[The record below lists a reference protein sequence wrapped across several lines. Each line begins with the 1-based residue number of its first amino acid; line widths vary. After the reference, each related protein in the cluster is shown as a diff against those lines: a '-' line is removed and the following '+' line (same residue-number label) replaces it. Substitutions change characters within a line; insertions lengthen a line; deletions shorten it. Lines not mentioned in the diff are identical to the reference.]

1 MAGKL
6 RDTESNQQDCGGG
19 QCISEPSAIPCQ
31 RTYQRDGGGRSS
43 RRRHSRNRLRQRLH
57 RRQDSASKSIVGAR
71 ARLWHWCRR
80 LRCSY
85 HSASSLREWTVVYT
99 TPQAGSGI
107 LGDSQR
113 HLRYNAS
120 LYKSV
125 CASEKGHS
133 MKLET
138 STLQSLPKVLLHE
151 HLDGVL
157 RPSTVIDL
165 AQSAGYTGLPTNDA
179 GELASWFFQGA
190 NQGSLAKY
198 LEGFRHTIAVMQTE
212 EALER
217 VAYEQAE
224 DLSRD
229 GVVYYETRFAP
240 VFHTQK
246 GLTHQRVVSAVLR
259 GMARGR
265 QDFGIRSGLII
276 CAMRNM
282 NVSLE
287 MAELAVDFRERG
299 VVGFDLAGEEG
310 GYPPKKHV
318 DAFHYIQRENF
329 NITIHAGEGFGK
341 ESIWQA
347 IQYCGA
353 HRIGH
358 GTRLIDDIAVVDG
371 EAVKLGDLAQYV
383 LDKRIPLEICLLS
396 NIHTGATPGLAEH
409 PFKIL
414 YQEKF
419 RVTLNTDN
427 RLMSNTTMT
436 REFEAAAETF
446 GLSLDDFEKITVN
459 AMKSAFLPYKER
471 CDFIYSI
478 IKPGYA
484 KIRKQHAANQSATT
498 SHAH

>member
-1 MAGKL
+1 
-6 RDTESNQQDCGGG
+6 
-19 QCISEPSAIPCQ
+19 
-31 RTYQRDGGGRSS
+31 
-43 RRRHSRNRLRQRLH
+43 
-57 RRQDSASKSIVGAR
+57 
-71 ARLWHWCRR
+71 
-80 LRCSY
+80 
-85 HSASSLREWTVVYT
+85 
-99 TPQAGSGI
+99 
-107 LGDSQR
+107 
-113 HLRYNAS
+113 
-120 LYKSV
+120 
-125 CASEKGHS
+125 
-133 MKLET
+133 MKFDKAF
-138 STLQSLPKVLLHE
+138 LQSLPKVLLHE

-157 RPSTVIDL
+157 RPQTVIDL
-165 AQSAGYTGLPTNDA
+165 AREVGYAELPTEDPSALA
-179 GELASWFFQGA
+179 GWFFQGA

-198 LEGFRHTIAVMQTE
+198 LEGFAHTIAVLQTE
-212 EALER
+212 EALQR

-229 GVVYYETRFAP
+229 GIVYFETRFAP

-246 GLTHQRVVSAVLR
+246 GLTHQQIVAAVLK
-259 GMARGR
+259 GLEKGR
-265 QDFGIRSGLII
+265 KDFGVASGLII

-282 NVSLE
+282 NTSLE
-287 MAELAVDFRERG
+287 MAELAVDFRARG

-329 NITIHAGEGFGK
+329 NITIHAGEGYGK

-358 GTRLIDDIAVVDG
+358 GTRLIEDITVVDG
-371 EAVKLGDLAQYV
+371 KVVKLGDLARYV

-396 NIHTGATPGLAEH
+396 NVHTGATASLEQH

-436 REFEAAAETF
+436 QEFEAAAETF
-446 GLSLDDFEKITVN
+446 GLTLDDFEKITVN
-459 AMKSAFLPYKER
+459 SMKSAFLPYNER
-471 CDFIYSI
+471 CSFIYSA

-484 KIRKQHAANQSATT
+484 QARKAISPACLNES
-498 SHAH
+498 

>member
-1 MAGKL
+1 
-6 RDTESNQQDCGGG
+6 
-19 QCISEPSAIPCQ
+19 
-31 RTYQRDGGGRSS
+31 
-43 RRRHSRNRLRQRLH
+43 
-57 RRQDSASKSIVGAR
+57 
-71 ARLWHWCRR
+71 
-80 LRCSY
+80 
-85 HSASSLREWTVVYT
+85 
-99 TPQAGSGI
+99 
-107 LGDSQR
+107 
-113 HLRYNAS
+113 
-120 LYKSV
+120 
-125 CASEKGHS
+125 
-133 MKLET
+133 MKLDPQV
-138 STLQSLPKVLLHE
+138 LQSLPKVLLHE

-157 RPSTVIDL
+157 RPQTVIEL
-165 AQSAGYTGLPTNDA
+165 ARDTGYADLPTNDPDA
-179 GELASWFFQGA
+179 LSHWFFRGA

-198 LEGFRHTIAVMQTE
+198 LEGFAHTIAVMQTE
-212 EALER
+212 EALQR
-217 VAYEQAE
+217 IAYEQAG

-229 GVVYYETRFAP
+229 GIVYFETRFAP

-246 GLTHQRVVSAVLR
+246 GLTHQQIVSAVLK
-259 GMARGR
+259 GLERGR
-265 QDFGIRSGLII
+265 KDFGVSSGLII

-282 NVSLE
+282 NASLE
-287 MAELAVDFRERG
+287 MAELAVDFRARG

-329 NITIHAGEGFGK
+329 NITVHAGEGYGK

-371 EAVKLGDLAQYV
+371 RAVKLGDLAQYV

-396 NIHTGATPGLAEH
+396 NVHTGATPSLAEH

-436 REFEAAAETF
+436 TEFEAAADTF
-446 GLSLDDFEKITVN
+446 GLSLADFEKITIN

-471 CDFIYSI
+471 CDLIYQK

-484 KIRKQHAANQSATT
+484 RIRDSMPASRT
-498 SHAH
+498 

>member
-1 MAGKL
+1 
-6 RDTESNQQDCGGG
+6 
-19 QCISEPSAIPCQ
+19 
-31 RTYQRDGGGRSS
+31 
-43 RRRHSRNRLRQRLH
+43 
-57 RRQDSASKSIVGAR
+57 
-71 ARLWHWCRR
+71 
-80 LRCSY
+80 
-85 HSASSLREWTVVYT
+85 
-99 TPQAGSGI
+99 
-107 LGDSQR
+107 
-113 HLRYNAS
+113 
-120 LYKSV
+120 
-125 CASEKGHS
+125 
-133 MKLET
+133 MKLDR
-138 STLQSLPKVLLHE
+138 SFLKSLPKVLLHE

-157 RPSTVIDL
+157 RPATVIAL
-165 AQSAGYTGLPTNDA
+165 AEDCGYTELPTRDPE
-179 GELASWFFQGA
+179 ELAHWFHQGA

-198 LEGFRHTIAVMQTE
+198 LEGFKHTIAVTQTE

-217 VAYEQAE
+217 VAYEQGE

-240 VFHTQK
+240 LFHTTK
-246 GLTHQRVVSAVLR
+246 GLTHQQVVAAVLK
-259 GMARGR
+259 GMARGHR
-265 QDFGIRSGLII
+265 DFGVQSGLII

-329 NITIHAGEGFGK
+329 NITVHAGEGFGK

-358 GTRLIDDIAVVDG
+358 GTRLIDDIAVTG
-371 EAVKLGDLAQYV
+371 GRAVKLGDLAQYV
-383 LDKRIPLEICLLS
+383 LDKRIPLEVCLLS
-396 NIHTGATPGLAEH
+396 NVHTGATPSLEQH

-427 RLMSNTTMT
+427 RLMSDTSLTK
-436 REFEAAAETF
+436 EFEAAAETF
-446 GLSLDDFEKITVN
+446 GLTLDDFEKITIN
-459 AMKSAFLPYKER
+459 AMKSAFLPYGQR
-471 CDFIYSI
+471 IDLIYKTL
-478 IKPGYA
+478 KPQYA
-484 KIRKQHAANQSATT
+484 KARAALASAQQD
-498 SHAH
+498 

>member
-1 MAGKL
+1 MIETKTI
-6 RDTESNQQDCGGG
+6 R
-19 QCISEPSAIPCQ
+19 
-31 RTYQRDGGGRSS
+31 RS
-43 RRRHSRNRLRQRLH
+43 RRRMYIGLPGRLPGFFGTTRQSPFEGGSRSRRGVGYYSQLSLHANSFMNLDRTFLR
-57 RRQDSASKSIVGAR
+57 SF
-71 ARLWHWCRR
+71 
-80 LRCSY
+80 
-85 HSASSLREWTVVYT
+85 
-99 TPQAGSGI
+99 
-107 LGDSQR
+107 
-113 HLRYNAS
+113 
-120 LYKSV
+120 
-125 CASEKGHS
+125 
-133 MKLET
+133 
-138 STLQSLPKVLLHE
+138 PKVLLHE

-157 RPSTVIDL
+157 RPETIIDL
-165 AQSAGYTGLPTNDA
+165 AKRSGYADLPTNDP
-179 GELASWFFQGA
+179 GTLAEWFHQGA

-240 VFHTQK
+240 LFHTK
-246 GLTHQRVVSAVLR
+246 RGLTHQQVVSAVLK

-265 QDFGIRSGLII
+265 RDFGLQSGLII

-287 MAELAVDFRERG
+287 MAELAVDFRARG

-310 GYPPKKHV
+310 GFPPKKHV

-358 GTRLIDDIAVVDG
+358 GTRLIEDIAVADG
-371 EAVKLGDLAQYV
+371 RAVKLGDLAQYV
-383 LDKRIPLEICLLS
+383 LDKRIPLEICLMS
-396 NIHTGATPGLAEH
+396 NVHTGAAPSLEQH
-409 PFKIL
+409 PFKVL

-427 RLMSNTTMT
+427 RLMSDTNMT
-436 REFEAAAETF
+436 KEFEAAARAF
-446 GLSLDDFEKITVN
+446 GLTIDDFEKITIN
-459 AMKSAFLPYKER
+459 AMKSAFLPYGQR
-471 CDFIYSI
+471 CDLIYNT

-484 KIRKQHAANQSATT
+484 RIRRGMS
-498 SHAH
+498 S

>member
-1 MAGKL
+1 MTL
-6 RDTESNQQDCGGG
+6 D
-19 QCISEPSAIPCQ
+19 
-31 RTYQRDGGGRSS
+31 
-43 RRRHSRNRLRQRLH
+43 
-57 RRQDSASKSIVGAR
+57 
-71 ARLWHWCRR
+71 
-80 LRCSY
+80 
-85 HSASSLREWTVVYT
+85 
-99 TPQAGSGI
+99 
-107 LGDSQR
+107 
-113 HLRYNAS
+113 
-120 LYKSV
+120 
-125 CASEKGHS
+125 KG
-133 MKLET
+133 L
-138 STLQSLPKVLLHE
+138 LQGLPKVLLHE

-157 RPSTVIDL
+157 RPQTIIDL
-165 AQSAGYTGLPTNDA
+165 AREGRYTDLPTDEPQA
-179 GELASWFFQGA
+179 LSEWFFRGA

-198 LEGFRHTIAVMQTE
+198 LEGFKHTIAVTQTE

-224 DLSRD
+224 DLSQD

-240 VFHTQK
+240 VFHTTK
-246 GLTHQRVVSAVLR
+246 GLTHQQVVTAVLK

-282 NVSLE
+282 NHSLE
-287 MAELAVDFRERG
+287 MAELAVDFRARG

-329 NITIHAGEGFGK
+329 NITVHAGEGYGK

-358 GTRLIDDIAVVDG
+358 GTRLIEDIAVKDG
-371 EAVKLGDLAQYV
+371 QAVKLGDLAQYV
-383 LDKRIPLEICLLS
+383 LDKRIPLEICLIS
-396 NIHTGATPGLAEH
+396 NVHTGATPSLAEH
-409 PFKIL
+409 PFKIF

-427 RLMSNTTMT
+427 RLMSDTSMT
-436 REFEAAAETF
+436 QEFEAAADTF
-446 GLSLDDFEKITVN
+446 GLSIDDFEKITIN
-459 AMKSAFLPYKER
+459 AMKSAFLPYSQR
-471 CDFIYSI
+471 CDFIYSV

-484 KIRKQHAANQSATT
+484 KIRKSTT
-498 SHAH
+498 PVYARQ